1 MPPVS
6 KPPRFRKVSLRL
18 ILVVPFILQIFAAVG
33 LTGWISLQNG
43 QKAVNDLATQ
53 LRGEVTARI
62 EQKLTDHLHAAPLV
76 NQINLDAIQLGW
88 LDLSHQAEAQAHITR
103 QMRQFPVVTG
113 ITIATEAPNYVGI
126 VTKAEGSR
134 VLTLWD
140 KVKGGIN
147 DIDLD
152 RQGKPTK
159 SVYDPDYDHRKRP
172 WYQAA
177 VKAGKPIWQ
186 EAYVTLNP
194 AQLVISA
201 DRPFY
206 DPQGKLLGV
215 IDAEQTL
222 SSISEFLRTLRIGK
236 TGQTFILEQN
246 GNLVASSTA
255 QEAFRIVAG
264 EADPQRLK
272 GIDSTEPL
280 VRETASYLMQ
290 KFGDLSRINQPQ
302 QLEFTHA
309 RQHLFVQATPFRNA
323 GGLNWIVV
331 VTVPEADFMEA
342 IEANTHTT
350 ILLCLAALAI
360 ATCIGIL
367 TSGRIVASLMR
378 LVKAADSI
386 SHGDWGHPIPEP
398 TSREFTL
405 LARAFNRMA
414 SQLRESFGK
423 LEHNAYHDALTGL
436 PNHAAFRTKLQGA
449 ISSSYPQGVASRSPQ
464 EVAHAQHAAPAPI
477 FAVLFLDLDYF
488 KLVNDSLGHLVGDQ
502 LLIEVAQRLRAS
514 ISPDVLPSPA
524 QGSLARFGGDEFIV
538 LLDRIPDVTAAT
550 QVAARISQS
559 LQRPF
564 HLQEHEV
571 FISTSIGIALST
583 TPDDEP
589 ESFLRNADIALYRAK
604 ANGKAGYEVFDAAM
618 HTEAL
623 ERLQLE
629 TDLRRAIERHELEVH
644 YQPIVDLQTQEITG
658 FEALARW
665 HHPTLG
671 MVAPL
676 KFIPLAEETG
686 LIMKLGWW
694 VLQEACQQMA
704 IWQGQYPVC
713 QSMSMNVNLS
723 SKQFLQADL
732 LDQVFG
738 AIAHTTLPATSLKLE
753 ITESVLMNH
762 GETTRAKLKR
772 LKDKG
777 IRLSVDDFGTGYS
790 SLSYLHRFPID
801 TLKIDR
807 SFVSRLGTQS
817 EPKNLAIV
825 EAINALAHKLGMDV
839 VAEGV
844 ETVEQLELLRAIGCE
859 FAQGYLFARP
869 APPSEIQQLILKQN
883 AQIPAS
889 LMP

>member
-1 MPPVS
+1 MPPSS

-43 QKAVNDLATQ
+43 EKAVNDLATQ
-53 LRGEVTARI
+53 LRSEVTARI

-76 NQINLDAIQLGW
+76 NQINLDAIQLGL
-88 LDLSHQAEAQAHITR
+88 LDLANQPETQAHITY

-140 KVKGGIN
+140 KLKGGIN

-152 RQGKPTK
+152 RQGNPTK
-159 SVYDPDYDHRKRP
+159 SVPDPRYDHRKRP
-172 WYQAA
+172 WYKAA

-215 IDAEQTL
+215 VDAEQTL
-222 SSISEFLRTLRIGK
+222 SSLSEFLRTLRIGK

-246 GNLVASSTA
+246 GNLVASSTE
-255 QEAFRIVAG
+255 QETFRIMAG
-264 EADPQRLK
+264 EPDPQRLK
-272 GIDSTEPL
+272 GIESTEPL

-290 KFGDLSRINQPQ
+290 KFGDLSQIDQPQ
-302 QLEFTHA
+302 QLEFTPNH
-309 RQHLFVQATPFRNA
+309 QHLFVQATPFKNA

-360 ATCIGIL
+360 ATCVGIL

-378 LVKAADSI
+378 LVRAADSI

-398 TSREFTL
+398 PSREFTL

-414 SQLRESFGK
+414 SQLRESFAK

-436 PNHAAFRTKLQGA
+436 PNHAAFRTKLQRA
-449 ISSSYPQGVASRSPQ
+449 ISSRYPQGI
-464 EVAHAQHAAPAPI
+464 AHSQHDPKHPAPI

-538 LLDRIPDVTAAT
+538 LLDRIPDVSAAT

-564 HLQEHEV
+564 NLQEHEV

-583 TPDDEP
+583 TQDEEP

-604 ANGKAGYEVFDAAM
+604 ANGKAGYE
-618 HTEAL
+618 

-644 YQPIVDLQTQEITG
+644 YQPIVDLNTQQITG

-704 IWQGQYPVC
+704 QWQRQYPIC
-713 QSMSMNVNLS
+713 QSMNMSVNLS

-738 AIAHTTLPATSLKLE
+738 AIAHATIPATSLKIE

-807 SFVSRLGTQS
+807 SFVSRLGTQP
-817 EPKNLAIV
+817 EPEDKNLAIV

-844 ETVEQLELLRAIGCE
+844 ETVEQLELLKAIGCE

-869 APPSEIQQLILKQN
+869 APPSEIQQLILQQN
-883 AQIPAS
+883 DHILAS
-889 LMP
+889 KLP

>member
-1 MPPVS
+1 MS
-6 KPPRFRKVSLRL
+6 SSFKLPRSRKISLRL
-18 ILVVPFILQIFAAVG
+18 VLVVPFILQIFAAVG

-43 QKAVNDLATQ
+43 EKAVNNLASQ

-76 NQINLDAIQLGW
+76 NQINLDAIQLGL
-88 LDLSHQAEAQAHITR
+88 LDLTQHPETQAYITR
-103 QMRQFPVVTG
+103 QMKQFPVVTG
-113 ITIATEAPNYVGI
+113 ITLVTEEPNYVGI

-134 VLTLWD
+134 LLTLWD
-140 KVKGGIN
+140 TEKGGIH

-152 RQGKPTK
+152 RQGKPVK
-159 SVYDPDYDHRKRP
+159 SVYDPKYDHRKRP

-186 EAYVTLNP
+186 EAYVTINP

-206 DPQGKLLGV
+206 DAQGKLLGV
-215 IDAEQTL
+215 LDAEQTL
-222 SSISEFLRTLRIGK
+222 SSLSDFLQTLRIGK

-246 GNLVASSTA
+246 GNLVASSTP
-255 QEAFRIVAG
+255 QETFRIVAG

-272 GIDSTEPL
+272 GTDSTEPL
-280 VRETASYLMQ
+280 VRETTKFLMQ
-290 KFGDLSRINQPQ
+290 KFGDLSQIRQPQ
-302 QLEFTHA
+302 QLDFIDD
-309 RQHLFVQATPFRNA
+309 RQHLFVQATPFRNE

-342 IEANTHTT
+342 IEANTRTT

-360 ATCIGIL
+360 ATGIGIL
-367 TSGRIVASLMR
+367 TSERIVVSLMR

-386 SHGDWGHPIPEP
+386 SRGDWSHHLPEP
-398 TSREFTL
+398 TSLEFTL

-414 SQLRESFGK
+414 GQLQESFAK

-436 PNHAAFRTKLQGA
+436 PNHAAFQTKLQGA
-449 ISSSYPQGVASRSPQ
+449 ISSRYPQGIVHSQ
-464 EVAHAQHAAPAPI
+464 QAPDTI

-502 LLIEVAQRLRAS
+502 LLIEVADRLRVS
-514 ISPDVLPSPA
+514 ILPEVLPSPA

-538 LLDRIPDVTAAT
+538 LLDRIPDVTAAI
-550 QVAARISQS
+550 QVASHISQS

-564 HLQEHEV
+564 NLQGHEV

-583 TPDDEP
+583 TQDDNP

-604 ANGKAGYEVFDAAM
+604 ANGKAGYEVFDGAM

-644 YQPIVDLQTQEITG
+644 YQPIVDLQTQEIIG

-665 HHPTLG
+665 QHPTLG

-694 VLQEACQQMA
+694 VLHEACRQMA
-704 IWQGQYPVC
+704 QWQRDYPIC
-713 QSMSMNVNLS
+713 QFMSMSVNLS

-732 LDQVFG
+732 LDRVFQT
-738 AIAHTTLPATSLKLE
+738 IAHTQLPAASLNLE

-772 LKDKG
+772 LKAKG
-777 IRLSVDDFGTGYS
+777 ICLSVDDFGTGYS

-807 SFVSRLGTQS
+807 SFISRLGISS
-817 EPKNLAIV
+817 EPEDKHLAIV

-844 ETVEQLELLRAIGCE
+844 ETVEQLELLRAIGCQS
-859 FAQGYLFARP
+859 AQGYWFARP
-869 APPSEIQQLILKQN
+869 APASQIQQLILQ
-883 AQIPAS
+883 QIGKVPES
-889 LMP
+889 KIL

>member
-1 MPPVS
+1 MGSIRTYLLCFIPMPLSS
-6 KPPRFRKVSLRL
+6 KTTRLRKISLRL
-18 ILVVPFILQIFAAVG
+18 ILVVPFVLQIFAAVG

-43 QKAVNDLATQ
+43 QKAVNNLATQ
-53 LRGEVTARI
+53 LRSEVTARI
-62 EQKLTDHLHAAPLV
+62 EQKLTYHLHAAPLV
-76 NQINLDAIQLGW
+76 NQINLDAIQLGL
-88 LDLSHQAEAQAHITR
+88 LDLTNQPKTQAYITR
-103 QMRQFPVVTG
+103 QMEQFPIVTG

-126 VTKAEGSR
+126 ITKAEGSR
-134 VLTLWD
+134 MLTLWD
-140 KVKGGIN
+140 TVKGGIY

-152 RQGKPTK
+152 RQGNPTK
-159 SVYDPDYDHRKRP
+159 SVHDPDYDHRKRP

-177 VKAGKPIWQ
+177 VKARKPIWQ

-201 DRPFY
+201 DLPFY
-206 DPQGKLLGV
+206 DSKGKLLGV

-236 TGQTFILEQN
+236 SGQTFILEQN
-246 GNLVASSTA
+246 GNLVASSTM
-255 QEAFRIVAG
+255 QETFRIVAG
-264 EADPQRLK
+264 KDDPQRLK

-280 VRETASYLMQ
+280 VRETANYLMQ
-290 KFGDLSRINQPQ
+290 KFGDLSQIDQPQ
-302 QLEFTHA
+302 QLEFTHD
-309 RQHLFVQATPFRNA
+309 RQHLFVQATPFKNP
-323 GGLNWIVV
+323 GGLSWIVV

-342 IEANTHTT
+342 IEANTRTT

-360 ATCIGIL
+360 ATGVGIF

-378 LVKAADSI
+378 LVKAADAI
-386 SHGDWGHPIPEP
+386 SRGDWNHHIPEP

-405 LARAFNRMA
+405 LARAFTRMVG
-414 SQLRESFGK
+414 QLRESFAR
-423 LEHNAYHDALTGL
+423 LEHNAHHDALTGL
-436 PNHAAFRTKLQGA
+436 PNHTAFRAKLQGA
-449 ISSSYPQGVASRSPQ
+449 IARSASQ
-464 EVAHAQHAAPAPI
+464 APDLI

-502 LLIEVAQRLRAS
+502 LLIEVAARLRAS
-514 ISPDVLPSPA
+514 ISPDLLPSPA

-550 QVAARISQS
+550 QVAVRISQS

-583 TPDDEP
+583 SQDKEP

-644 YQPIVDLQTQEITG
+644 YQPIVDLQTLEIIG

-665 HHPTLG
+665 QHPTLG
-671 MVAPL
+671 MVAPI

-694 VLQEACQQMA
+694 VLHEACQQMA
-704 IWQGQYPVC
+704 QWQQEHPIC
-713 QSMSMNVNLS
+713 RSMSMSVNLS

-732 LDQVFG
+732 LDQVFD
-738 AIAHTTLPATSLKLE
+738 AIARTSLPARSLKLE

-807 SFVSRLGTQS
+807 SFVNRLGAQP
-817 EPKNLAIV
+817 EDKNLAIV

-844 ETVEQLELLRAIGCE
+844 ETMEQQELLRAIGCE
-859 FAQGYLFARP
+859 AAQGYLFARP
-869 APPSEIQQLILKQN
+869 APASAIQQIILQQSDRV
-883 AQIPAS
+883 AI
-889 LMP
+889 L